1 MIRTARVRKMPPL
14 ILASGSPRRA
24 ALMREHGYDV
34 KVIPPPLKE
43 PTHLHQKLA
52 PAHLAQALS
61 LFKACS
67 VRDQV
72 ERGWILAGDTI
83 ASCGDKVFGKP
94 TDRHHAGVILRAL
107 SRTTHSVITGVT
119 LLDAHDGH
127 SWTTHDET
135 AITMKPLTDDDIEA
149 YLDTG
154 EWKGK
159 AGAYG
164 IQDRGDAFVVKIEGS
179 FSNVVGFPMELIGR
193 MLADWSQPEANH
205 PRTTRRPGSD

>member
-1 MIRTARVRKMPPL
+1 MIHAANAHKVPPL
-14 ILASGSPRRA
+14 VLASGSPRRE

-52 PAHLAQALS
+52 PAQLAQALS

-72 ERGWILAGDTI
+72 KRGWILAGDTI
-83 ASCGDKVFGKP
+83 ASCGGEVFGKP
-94 TDRHHAGVILRAL
+94 KDRHHAGEILRTL

-119 LLDAHDGH
+119 LLDAHSGIH
-127 SWTTHDET
+127 WTTHDET
-135 AITMKPLTDDDIEA
+135 AITMKALTDDDIEA

-164 IQDRGDAFVVKIEGS
+164 IQDRGDAFVMKIEGS

-193 MLADWSQPEANH
+193 MLADWSRSDAKH
-205 PRTTRRPGSD
+205 PRTIRRPGSD

>member
-1 MIRTARVRKMPPL
+1 MRAAKAHKVPSL
-14 ILASGSPRRA
+14 VLASGSPRRA

-52 PAHLAQALS
+52 PAHRAQALS
-61 LFKACS
+61 FFKACS

-72 ERGWILAGDTI
+72 KKGWILAGDTI
-83 ASCGDKVFGKP
+83 VSCGGEAFGKP

-119 LLDAHDGH
+119 LLDAHSGIR
-127 SWTTHDET
+127 WTTHDET
-135 AITMKPLTDDDIEA
+135 AVTMRALTGDDIEA

-193 MLADWSQPEANH
+193 MLADWGRPKAKR
-205 PRTTRRPGSD
+205 PRSTRRPGSD